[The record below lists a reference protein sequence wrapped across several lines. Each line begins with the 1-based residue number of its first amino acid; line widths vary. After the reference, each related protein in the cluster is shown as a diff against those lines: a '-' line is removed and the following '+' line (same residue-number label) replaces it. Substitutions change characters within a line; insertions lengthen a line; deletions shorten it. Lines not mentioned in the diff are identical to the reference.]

1 MKKPRNLIKCSACPE
16 GNNLKKPSSFYKA
29 KNKRGYQSKC
39 RDCQRAYHSELLRKY
54 RIPLVK
60 MGSPSPVVRDRPC
73 LGYCGEWFVFKDR
86 QGQTCPKCKQIRKTE
101 EGR

>member
-1 MKKPRNLIKCSACPE
+1 MKKSSKLLKCSVCPE
-16 GNNLKKPSSFYKA
+16 GKNWKKPSAFYKA

-39 RDCQRAYHSELLRKY
+39 RDCQLAYHKELLRKY

-60 MGSPSPVVRDRPC
+60 MAVPSVAKERPC
-73 LGYCGEWFVFKDR
+73 LGYCGKWFVFKDR
-86 QGQTCPKCKQIRKTE
+86 QGQTCPKCKAIRKTE